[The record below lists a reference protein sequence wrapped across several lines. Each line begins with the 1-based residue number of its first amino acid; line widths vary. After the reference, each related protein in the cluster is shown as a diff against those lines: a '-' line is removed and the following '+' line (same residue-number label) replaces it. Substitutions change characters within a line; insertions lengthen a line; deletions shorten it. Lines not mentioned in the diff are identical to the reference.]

1 MHIRKPLPEEL
12 PSKRQLLTS
21 SVIAL
26 LAAAL
31 LITTVVLPAE
41 RGIDVTGIG
50 EQLHLTRMGQI
61 KVAMS
66 EADAPLDGRPTTQ
79 DQITLTLESG
89 QGQEIKMEM
98 KKGYEVAYSWSTD
111 GAPVSHDTHGD
122 PYANESIFI
131 SYTKADAAN
140 EDSGTIT
147 AVYGGH
153 HGWYWVN
160 NGPNPVTITLQTEGQ
175 YLNLLAK

>member
-12 PSKRQLLTS
+12 PSKQKLLLS
-21 SVIAL
+21 LAVAV

-50 EQLHLTRMGQI
+50 ERLHLTRMGQI
-61 KVAMS
+61 KVAMA
-66 EADAPLDGRPTTQ
+66 ETDAPLDGRPKNQ
-79 DQITLTLESG
+79 DQITLSLEPG

-98 KKGYEVAYSWSTD
+98 KKGYKASYSWSTE
-111 GAPVSHDTHGD
+111 GGPVSHDTHGD

-131 SYTKADAAN
+131 SYSKADSAV
-140 EDSGTIT
+140 EDSGNIT

-160 NGPNPVTITLQTEGQ
+160 NGSQTVTISLKTEGQ
-175 YLNLLAK
+175 YIDLLSK